1 MGFLSSLARIQAA
14 VSTGGA
20 SLLAPVDTQV
30 AIGKGVAI
38 GGALIAGGA
47 GVGTLLAGGTAGAA
61 GTSALSSFGG
71 VSTFGSQLLAKGAA
85 ALGTKLGIAGL
96 AAPPDTTGLPGG
108 MPDAGAG
115 FMSAGLTPT
124 TFDQFGTPVTGTP
137 GGGFMPVAA
146 GPGVGGMI
154 GRGAAAISRMIGNL
168 VFSASGRIRGVM
180 SRAGQF
186 ISAKR
191 LYSGAKVLGLEAAAA
206 AAGITLAEL
215 AQVVFQEST
224 RRRRRH
230 RGISAADMKRTR
242 STTRKIIRMHADLA
256 HLCSQAGM
264 HRGAARRHTAQP
276 VFART
281 ALTTH

>member
-47 GVGTLLAGGTAGAA
+47 GVSTLLAGGTAGAA

-154 GRGAAAISRMIGNL
+154 GRGAADHPSYTWSSCYRH
-168 VFSASGRIRGVM
+168 
-180 SRAGQF
+180 
-186 ISAKR
+186 
-191 LYSGAKVLGLEAAAA
+191 EAAARR
-206 AAGITLAEL
+206 AGNGRAEL
-215 AQVVFQEST
+215 IE
-224 RRRRRH
+224 RRRRETGRH
-230 RGISAADMKRTR
+230 DPRAGIGHAAG
-242 STTRKIIRMHADLA
+242 
-256 HLCSQAGM
+256 QAG
-264 HRGAARRHTAQP
+264 R
-276 VFART
+276 V
-281 ALTTH
+281 